1 MMINM
6 KKIIILIVVLI
17 AIVFVAIRLK
27 GNRDRIVSQNQ
38 NLNADFVTV
47 SIANVEKKAS
57 SFILNFTGTLY
68 PYKELDIPAEIPGKI
83 TSLNYELGQYFPKG
97 GVIATIDDKIK
108 KLTYESA
115 KIDADRLKK
124 DFERTGNLYKGETSS
139 EQEYELARSS
149 YETAKNKSDEAE
161 KQLSYTKI
169 TAPIAGTIT
178 KKIVEV
184 GKYVK
189 EGDPIASIVDVS
201 KLKVKVNVSE
211 SDVYYLH
218 TGDRAKITTDIYPNI
233 TFEGKINFVSP
244 RGDDTHNYPVEIE
257 IINSTKNPLKA
268 GTFVNVE
275 VGIGSSRMAL
285 YIPREALQGSIKDA
299 KVYVAS
305 NGKALLKDIVI
316 GRGGNESLEVLS
328 GLTEN
333 DKVVVSGQVNLTN
346 NRQIKIIK
354 NN

>member
-1 MMINM
+1 M
-6 KKIIILIVVLI
+6 KKPIIY
-17 AIVFVAIRLK
+17 AIVTIVIVLAAFRLIS
-27 GNRDRIVSQNQ
+27 NRNRIVSQNE
-38 NLNADFVTV
+38 NLTADFVTV

-57 SFILNFTGTLY
+57 SFNLNFTGTLY
-68 PYKELDIPAEIPGKI
+68 PYKELDISAEIPGKLM
-83 TSLNYELGQYFPKG
+83 SLNYELGQNFPKG

-124 DFERTGNLYKGETSS
+124 DYERTENLYKGNASS
-139 EQEYELARSS
+139 EQEYALSRTS
-149 YETAKNKSDEAE
+149 YETAKNRFEEAE

-169 TAPIAGTIT
+169 TAPISGTIT
-178 KKIVEV
+178 KKIVEE
-184 GKYVK
+184 GTYVK
-189 EGDPIASIVDVS
+189 AGDPVASIVDVS
-201 KLKVKVNVSE
+201 RLRVRVNVSE
-211 SDVYYLH
+211 SNVYYLH
-218 TGDRAKITTDIYPNI
+218 PGDRVMITTDIYPGI
-233 TFEGKINFVSP
+233 TYKGKINFVSP

-257 IINSTKNPLKA
+257 IVNSVKNPLKA

-275 VGIGSSRMAL
+275 VGVGSSNTAL

-305 NGKALLKDIVI
+305 NGKALLKNIVI

-333 DKVVVSGQVNLTN
+333 DKVIVSGQVNLTDN
-346 NRQIKIIK
+346 KSIKIIDNK
-354 NN
+354 

>member
-1 MMINM
+1 M
-6 KKIIILIVVLI
+6 KKIIILVVVLI
-17 AIVFVAIRLK
+17 VIVLVAIRLK

-38 NLNADFVTV
+38 NLNVDFVTV
-47 SIANVEKKAS
+47 SIANVEKKTS
-57 SFILNFTGTLY
+57 SFMLNFTGTLY

-97 GVIATIDDKIK
+97 GVIATIEDKIK

-124 DFERTGNLYKGETSS
+124 DFERAENLYKGNASS
-139 EQEYELARSS
+139 EQEYELASTS
-149 YETAKNKSDEAE
+149 YETAKNKFEEAE

-189 EGDPIASIVDVS
+189 EGDPVASIVDVS
-201 KLKVKVNVSE
+201 RLKVKVNVSE
-211 SDVYYLH
+211 SNVYYLH
-218 TGDRAKITTDIYPNI
+218 TGDRVKITTDIYPG
-233 TFEGKINFVSP
+233 TAFEGKISFVSP

-257 IINSTKNPLKA
+257 IINNAKNPLKA

-275 VGIGSSRMAL
+275 VGIGSNSTAL

-305 NGKALLKDIVI
+305 NGKALLKNIVI

-328 GLTEN
+328 GLSEN
-333 DKVVVSGQVNLTN
+333 DKVIVSGQVNLAGN
-346 NRQIKIIK
+346 KPIKII
-354 NN
+354 NNN

>member
-1 MMINM
+1 M
-6 KKIIILIVVLI
+6 KKTIIWAIVVIVVVLAAFRLI
-17 AIVFVAIRLK
+17 S
-27 GNRDRIVSQNQ
+27 NRNRIVSQNE
-38 NLNADFVTV
+38 NLTADFVTV

-57 SFILNFTGTLY
+57 SFTLNLTGTLY
-68 PYKELDIPAEIPGKI
+68 PYKELDIPAETPGKI

-124 DFERTGNLYKGETSS
+124 DFERAENLYKGGTSS
-139 EQEYELARSS
+139 EQEYELARTS
-149 YETAKNKSDEAE
+149 YETAKNKFDEAE

-178 KKIVEV
+178 KKIVEE

-189 EGDPIASIVDVS
+189 EGDPVASIVDVS
-201 KLKVKVNVSE
+201 RLRVKINVSE
-211 SDVYYLH
+211 SNVYYLH
-218 TGDRAKITTDIYPNI
+218 TGDRVKITTDIYPGI
-233 TFEGKINFVSP
+233 TFKGKISFVSP
-244 RGDDTHNYPVEIE
+244 RGDETHNYPVEVE
-257 IINSTKNPLKA
+257 IVNIAKNPLKA

-275 VGIGSSRMAL
+275 VGIGSSSTAL

-305 NGKALLKDIVI
+305 NGKALLKNIVI
-316 GRGGNESLEVLS
+316 GRGGNESLEVVS

-333 DKVVVSGQVNLTN
+333 DKVIVSGQVNLTDN
-346 NRQIKIIK
+346 KPIKIIENK
-354 NN
+354 

>member
-1 MMINM
+1 M
-6 KKIIILIVVLI
+6 KKTIIWIAMVIVVVL
-17 AIVFVAIRLK
+17 VAFRLTS
-27 GNRDRIVSQNQ
+27 NRNRIVSQNQ
-38 NLNADFVTV
+38 NLTADFVTV

-57 SFILNFTGTLY
+57 FFTLNFTGTLY
-68 PYKELDIPAEIPGKI
+68 PYKELDIPSETSGKI
-83 TSLNYELGQYFPKG
+83 ISLNYELGQYFPKG

-115 KIDADRLKK
+115 KIDAGRLKK
-124 DFERTGNLYKGETSS
+124 DFERAENLYKGDASS
-139 EQEYELARSS
+139 EQEYEFAHTS
-149 YETAKNKSDEAE
+149 YETAKNKFEEAE

-169 TAPIAGTIT
+169 TAAIAGTIT

-189 EGDPIASIVDVS
+189 EGDPVASIVDVS
-201 KLKVKVNVSE
+201 RLKVKVNVSE
-211 SDVYYLH
+211 SNVYYLR
-218 TGDRAKITTDIYPNI
+218 TGEKAKITTDIYPGI
-233 TFEGKINFVSP
+233 TFEGKLSFVSP
-244 RGDDTHNYPVEIE
+244 RGDETHNYPVEIE
-257 IINSTKNPLKA
+257 IINSAKNPLKA

-275 VGIGSSRMAL
+275 VGISSSSTAL

-299 KVYVAS
+299 KVYVAA
-305 NGKALLKDIVI
+305 NGKALLKNIVI

-333 DKVVVSGQVNLTN
+333 DKVIVSGQVNLTD
-346 NRQIKIIK
+346 NRPIKIIK

>member
-1 MMINM
+1 M
-6 KKIIILIVVLI
+6 KKIITLIVVLI
-17 AIVFVAIRLK
+17 VIVLVVIKLIE
-27 GNRDRIVSQNQ
+27 NRDRNVNQNQ

-47 SIANVEKKAS
+47 SIANVEKRTS
-57 SFILNFTGTLY
+57 SFTLNFTGTLY
-68 PYKELDIPAEIPGKI
+68 PYKELDIPAEIAGKI
-83 TSLNYELGQYFPKG
+83 TSLNYELGQHFPKG
-97 GVIATIDDKIK
+97 GVIATLDDKIK
-108 KLTYESA
+108 RLTYESS
-115 KIDADRLKK
+115 KIESDRLKK
-124 DFERTGNLYKGETSS
+124 DLERTKNLYKGETSS
-139 EQEYELARSS
+139 EQEYDLALTS

-169 TAPIAGTIT
+169 IAPIAGTIT

-189 EGDPIASIVDVS
+189 EGDPVASIVDVS
-201 KLKVKVNVSE
+201 RLKVKINVSE

-218 TGDRAKITTDIYPNI
+218 TGDRVKITTDIYPGI
-233 TFEGKINFVSP
+233 IFYGKISFVSP

-257 IINSTKNPLKA
+257 IVNNAKNPLKA
-268 GTFVNVE
+268 GTFVKVE
-275 VGIGSSRMAL
+275 VGIASNTMAL
-285 YIPREALQGSIKDA
+285 YIPRESLQGSIKDA

-305 NGKALLKDIVI
+305 NGRALLKDIVI

-333 DKVVVSGQVNLTN
+333 DKVVVSGQVNLTD
-346 NRQIKIIK
+346 NRQIKVIK

>member
-1 MMINM
+1 M
-6 KKIIILIVVLI
+6 KKIIILVVVLI
-17 AIVFVAIRLK
+17 VIVLVIIRLK
-27 GNRDRIVSQNQ
+27 GNRDRIVSQNE
-38 NLNADFVTV
+38 NLTADFVTV
-47 SIANVEKKAS
+47 SIANVEKKTS
-57 SFILNFTGTLY
+57 SFTLNFTGTLY

-83 TSLNYELGQYFPKG
+83 TSLNYELGQYFPKN
-97 GVIATIDDKIK
+97 GVIATIEDKIK

-124 DFERTGNLYKGETSS
+124 DFERAENLYKGNASS
-139 EQEYELARSS
+139 EQEYELASTS
-149 YETAKNKSDEAE
+149 YETAKNKFEEAE

-189 EGDPIASIVDVS
+189 EGDPVASIVDVS
-201 KLKVKVNVSE
+201 RLRVKVNVSE
-211 SDVYYLH
+211 SSVYYLH
-218 TGDRAKITTDIYPNI
+218 TSDKAKITTDIYPGI
-233 TFEGKINFVSP
+233 TFEGKISFVSP

-257 IINSTKNPLKA
+257 IINSAKNPLKA

-275 VGIGSSRMAL
+275 VGIGSSSTAL

-305 NGKALLKDIVI
+305 NGKALLKNIVI

-333 DKVVVSGQVNLTN
+333 DKVVVSGQVNLTD
-346 NRQIKIIK
+346 NRPIKII
-354 NN
+354 NNN